1 VDVITI
7 LVLNAFINNN
17 GCILI
22 KATDSAIGSSR
33 LNMANLRAWYSKKAS
48 ATVEI
53 TMKRWNLGVKVE
65 DIFPVFAMKHLLLC

>member
-1 VDVITI
+1 VNVITI

-22 KATDSAIGSSR
+22 KAPDSAVRSSR
-33 LNMANLRAWYSKKAS
+33 LNMANLRAWYSKNAS
-48 ATVEI
+48 ATIESTI
-53 TMKRWNLGVKVE
+53 KRWNLGVKVE